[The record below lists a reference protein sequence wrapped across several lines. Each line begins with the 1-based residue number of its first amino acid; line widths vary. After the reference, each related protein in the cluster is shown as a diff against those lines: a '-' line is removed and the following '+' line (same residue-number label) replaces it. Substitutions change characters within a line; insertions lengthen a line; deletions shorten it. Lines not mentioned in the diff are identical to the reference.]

1 MDRNGRY
8 AILKVHT
15 RKLNISEDLDL
26 ERVALITPGTSGA
39 DLSAIVNEGEYS
51 HINTTYIQYI
61 HTYIHTYNHTYIHTY
76 IHTIIH
82 TY

>member
-15 RKLNISEDLDL
+15 RKLSISEDLDL

-39 DLSAIVNEGEYS
+39 DLSAIVNEG
-51 HINTTYIQYI
+51 
-61 HTYIHTYNHTYIHTY
+61 HTYIHTCTYIHTY
-76 IHTIIH
+76 INIYSQIS
-82 TY
+82 YYCSIYN